1 MEKESLVEE
10 RKEREKGFVSLR
22 GVLISYDI
30 RKDFYYDIIEFL
42 FTFVLVIVV
51 PKKFLER

>member
-10 RKEREKGFVSLR
+10 RKGREKGFVSLR